1 MERFRRQAGGSW
13 VLDEFVEEEGVI
25 LLESLGCHLS
35 MADIYDKVS
44 FEPEADPA
52 DEENKT

>member
-13 VLDEFVEEEGVI
+13 VLDEFVEEDGVI

-52 DEENKT
+52 DTEK